1 MLLCPTLTPLI
12 PSLAVTSSRKPSLTP
27 GITVAWVY
35 TPCPCQVVDSA
46 IQGWAWL
53 DSHCSL
59 GPSMFV
65 ELTGLGMGVPCS
77 PSPLPNPID
86 QHGPCI
92 VSVCWPSTKSV
103 WSGRW
108 VLPCEAQWGRTGGSA
123 GPSQLPL
130 HPLPPPQIL
139 GLRQAR
145 RPVPPEVAQ
154 QYQDIMQR
162 SQWQRAQLE
171 QGGPGMRRGRSSGMG
186 VRGGVGAAG
195 PILMPLATSIPQSTW
210 PSWSASYSSTRRPP
224 GVWAMMA
231 AG

>member
-1 MLLCPTLTPLI
+1 MPPYE
-12 PSLAVTSSRKPSLTP
+12 AH
-27 GITVAWVY
+27 GA
-35 TPCPCQVVDSA
+35 
-46 IQGWAWL
+46 
-53 DSHCSL
+53 
-59 GPSMFV
+59 
-65 ELTGLGMGVPCS
+65 GL
-77 PSPLPNPID
+77 
-86 QHGPCI
+86 
-92 VSVCWPSTKSV
+92 
-103 WSGRW
+103 
-108 VLPCEAQWGRTGGSA
+108 GSA

-130 HPLPPPQIL
+130 HPLPRPQIL
-139 GLRQAR
+139 ALRQAR

-186 VRGGVGAAG
+186 GGKGGWRGPHPDG
-195 PILMPLATSIPQSTW
+195 PPTSIPQSTW

>member
-1 MLLCPTLTPLI
+1 
-12 PSLAVTSSRKPSLTP
+12 
-27 GITVAWVY
+27 
-35 TPCPCQVVDSA
+35 
-46 IQGWAWL
+46 
-53 DSHCSL
+53 
-59 GPSMFV
+59 
-65 ELTGLGMGVPCS
+65 MGVPCS

-108 VLPCEAQWGRTGGSA
+108 VLPCEAQWGGTWGSA

-186 VRGGVGAAG
+186 VGGGVGAAG